1 MTDTNSL
8 QAVSAPSQRRGP
20 GRSEESP
27 ADAAPTGR
35 FRAARANKAAS
46 GAPEVED
53 PPSPNRR
60 SAARGA
66 GRASRDGDGAG
77 LAGRSRGDSADSVD
91 SRGGHGETGRG
102 SRGGR
107 GRDAGTAGGGG
118 RAGAASGSGS
128 VSGSGTARGGAAADR
143 RGTRAVGVLEPADF
157 DDEPDEP
164 SLPQDRL
171 AWLRHG
177 WIGPLGIALVVS
189 LLVVGLYTVLV
200 GGGGEKS
207 PQDAATANPSPATQ
221 VATSQEAIA
230 GKAMVNGTWRC
241 RLQNESATNGD
252 MLGDVLPDVLV
263 VPAAGLTY
271 TWNDTPGTYTISP
284 SEGDRSGSTISR
296 VEFTSGPLA
305 GVPADHLLSEM
316 NSGAAQGTLYLQ
328 PVANDPSKPR
338 RYCYVN

>member
-1 MTDTNSL
+1 M
-8 QAVSAPSQRRGP
+8 
-20 GRSEESP
+20 
-27 ADAAPTGR
+27 
-35 FRAARANKAAS
+35 
-46 GAPEVED
+46 
-53 PPSPNRR
+53 
-60 SAARGA
+60 
-66 GRASRDGDGAG
+66 
-77 LAGRSRGDSADSVD
+77 
-91 SRGGHGETGRG
+91 
-102 SRGGR
+102 
-107 GRDAGTAGGGG
+107 
-118 RAGAASGSGS
+118 
-128 VSGSGTARGGAAADR
+128 
-143 RGTRAVGVLEPADF
+143 LEPADF

-207 PQDAATANPSPATQ
+207 PQGAETTTNPSSAAQ

-284 SEGDRSGSTISR
+284 SEGDRSGSKISR
-296 VEFTSGPLA
+296 VEFTGGPLA
-305 GVPADHLLSEM
+305 GVSADHLLSEM
-316 NSGAAQGTLYLQ
+316 NGGAAQGTLYLA